1 MIHYHIC
8 FWHFSF
14 RANEMTSAELRPKSV
29 LGCLRTVRLFPIFL
43 KTDLRSTPKSSRH
56 EVTPLQVKML
66 GSNLLITIARIW
78 FLYLQVRHE
87 MVNPDF
93 WSCWRF
99 RNSFDLSAFSRRY
112 WPAVEWPRFFWH
124 SRPASR
130 YPLGHRLQSGLMSA
144 GPCSPFSRLILHCR
158 ER

>member
-87 MVNPDF
+87 MVM
-93 WSCWRF
+93 
-99 RNSFDLSAFSRRY
+99 SAFSRRY